1 MKSDDASTNEHTVT
15 NWFTILSTLLSLIFF
30 ALAVLVSSA
39 PWTDLFLGMATSFVF
54 LAVTNTIVR
63 LQRWWSFRRV
73 RDFFGS
79 EIASQGLLLAYPD
92 FVLSEAAL
100 ERLEGTSDIWARPP
114 VQISEGPALP
124 HHDFPMEIKRSV
136 AANDIQALLLFAS
149 VVEQNSAVAAAL
161 IEDRKIWT
169 DSRRSF
175 CAAGLTSNHCV
186 ALYAATDRDPL
197 IILDPQNGHP
207 VVHIPSGPSV
217 VNNAQREFG
226 IAMRFAPDRE
236 KYPNRR
242 WWFVAGLGATG
253 TPGAAEYL
261 SAEWRRLSR
270 LSHPD
275 ADFVAVV
282 SLPLDTVHDPRL
294 EYFVQRPAG
303 TQRREVLFDSG
314 YLNQKD
320 A

>member
-1 MKSDDASTNEHTVT
+1 MKSDESSANEHTVT
-15 NWFTILSTLLSLIFF
+15 NWFTVLSTVLALIFF
-30 ALAVLVSSA
+30 ALAVIVSSA

-92 FVLSEAAL
+92 FVLSDTAL
-100 ERLEGTSDIWARPP
+100 ERLKGTSEIWSRPP
-114 VQISEGPALP
+114 AQISDGPAFP
-124 HHDFPMEIKRSV
+124 HHDFPMEIKTSV

-149 VVEQNSAVAAAL
+149 VVEQNSSVAAAL
-161 IEDRKIWT
+161 IEDRKIWQ

-186 ALYAATDRDPL
+186 ALYAATDRDPM
-197 IILDPQNGHP
+197 IILDQRDGHP
-207 VVHIPSGPSV
+207 VVHIPSGPSIE
-217 VNNAQREFG
+217 NNERREFG

-242 WWFVAGLGATG
+242 WWYVAGLGATG
-253 TPGAAEYL
+253 TPGAAWYL
-261 SAEWRRLSR
+261 STEWRRLSR

-275 ADFVAVV
+275 SDFVAVV
-282 SLPLDTVHDPRL
+282 SLPIGTVYDPRL
-294 EYFVQRPAG
+294 EYFVQRSPG
-303 TQRREVLFDSG
+303 SQTREVLFDSG
-314 YLNQKD
+314 YLTQK
-320 A
+320 